1 MSLTIRTGTAEDLT
15 ACIPI
20 LEAIRQRYQTFE
32 PQFWKRAPGAAA
44 MSHTFLTYL
53 IAQETTLFL
62 IAEEN
67 GAVTGFL
74 TAKPQPAPPVFAPG
88 ATAFVDDFCVADE
101 AAWATT
107 GAALLREARAKL
119 KERGFEQV
127 IVVTAYRDDG
137 KMAMLKQE
145 ELSLASAWWV
155 GRP

>member
-1 MSLTIRTGTAEDLT
+1 MGISIRTGTVDDLKD
-15 ACIPI
+15 CLPI
-20 LEAIRQRYQTFE
+20 LEKTRRKYETHE
-32 PQFWKRAPGAAA
+32 PQFWKRSPNAPAL
-44 MSHTFLTYL
+44 TQQFLGYL
-53 IAQETTLFL
+53 IAQKTTLFL
-62 IAEEN
+62 VAEKD
-67 GAVTGFL
+67 GVTEGFL
-74 TAKPQPAPPVFAPG
+74 TARPQPAPPVFAPG
-88 ATAFVDDFCVADE
+88 ETAFVDDFCVMDE

-107 GAALLREARAKL
+107 GAALLREARAQL